1 MRDGAIGSSA
11 VSDPSSGPRMSLR
24 AQTEDLLDLPL
35 FDGVELSVAELL
47 VEAFA
52 ACQYRAGTLLIE
64 SGDCVSKL
72 QIIHRGIVELC
83 RVDQEGHQFGV
94 LLLSAKDVLLPA
106 AAIFEERSLIC
117 ARTLTTTRMLE
128 IEADLVRSAMKRSAA
143 LTFNMMKVT
152 SGQWRMAVRNILELT
167 GRTAAERVGAFLLR
181 LADLQD
187 GAASPV
193 LPIPKRSLA
202 SRLGI
207 YAGNPVPQP
216 ADRCRPRP
224 APPRP
229 RDRRSRPGTD
239 QGILRP
245 RSLPGP
251 QRAPAQRL
259 RDLSS
264 DLVLTDAGGPPVARC
279 RFAAGTAGR
288 QLASWRAWGR
298 HAVLQ

>member
-35 FDGVELSVAELL
+35 FDGVESSVAETLI
-47 VEAFA
+47 EAFA

-207 YAGNPVPQP
+207 TPETLSRSLQIV
-216 ADRCRPRP
+216 ADHGLHLRGR
-224 APPRP
+224 AIVV
-229 RDRRSRPGTD
+229 RDRER
-239 QGILRP
+239 IKEFC
-245 RSLPGP
+245 GP
-251 QRAPAQRL
+251 
-259 RDLSS
+259 DLYP
-264 DLVLTDAGGPPVARC
+264 DRNEHPLNV
-279 RFAAGTAGR
+279 FAI
-288 QLASWRAWGR
+288 
-298 HAVLQ
+298 